1 MSAAA
6 ELAARAAQL
15 EPKAGATVVIAVDG
29 RAGAGKT
36 TFGEALAGELGAVH
50 VDIENAYPG
59 WDGLED
65 GARLAREELLAP
77 IAAGEP
83 GVLPQWDWLASR
95 PGEPLVVDPPEFLVL
110 SGTGSG
116 ATANGP
122 YLSLL
127 VWMELGD
134 DERRRRALE
143 RDGEVFELHWERWSR
158 QVEEHLAREQTRERA
173 HVVVDTSGAAPVL
186 VP

>member
-1 MSAAA
+1 MTAAA
-6 ELAARAAQL
+6 ELAARAAAL
-15 EPKAGATVVIAVDG
+15 APGAGATVVVAVDG

-36 TFGEALAGELGAVH
+36 TFGEALADELGAVH

-59 WDGLED
+59 WDGLEE
-65 GARLAREELLAP
+65 GARVAREELLAP
-77 IAAGEP
+77 IAAGQA

-95 PGEPLVVDPPEFLVL
+95 PGEPLVVEPPEFLVL

-116 ATANGP
+116 AAANEP

-143 RDGEVFELHWERWSR
+143 RDGELFEMHWDRWSK
-158 QVEEHLAREQTRERA
+158 QVEGHLAREQTRARA
-173 HVVVDTSGAAPVL
+173 DAVVDTSGPWPV
-186 VP
+186 VVG

>member
-15 EPKAGATVVIAVDG
+15 KPKAGTTVVVAVDG

-36 TFGEALAGELGAVH
+36 TFGEALSAELGAVH

-59 WDGLED
+59 WDGLEE

-110 SGTGSG
+110 SGTGTG
-116 ATANGP
+116 AAANAP
-122 YLSLL
+122 YLSLI
-127 VWMELGD
+127 VWMELD
-134 DERRRRALE
+134 DEERRRRALE
-143 RDGEVFELHWERWSR
+143 RDGEVFALHWDRWSD
-158 QVEEHLAREQTRERA
+158 QVEEHLVREQTRGRA
-173 HVVVDTSGAAPVL
+173 DVVIDTSGTEPFLAR
-186 VP
+186 

>member
-6 ELAARAAQL
+6 GLAARATQL
-15 EPKAGATVVIAVDG
+15 EPKAGATVIVAVDG

-59 WDGLED
+59 WDGLEE
-65 GARLAREELLAP
+65 GARLAREELLVP

-95 PGEPLVVDPPEFLVL
+95 PGEPLVVEPSEFLVL

-116 ATANGP
+116 AAANGP

-127 VWMELGD
+127 VWMELED

-143 RDGEVFELHWERWSR
+143 RDGEIFELHWDEWSR
-158 QVEEHLAREQTRERA
+158 QVEEHLDREQTRGRA
-173 HVVVDTSGAAPVL
+173 DAVVDTSGAEPSL

>member
-6 ELAARAAQL
+6 GLAARATQL
-15 EPKAGATVVIAVDG
+15 EPKAGATVVVAVDG

-59 WDGLED
+59 WDGLEE
-65 GARLAREELLAP
+65 GARLAREELLVP

-83 GVLPQWDWLASR
+83 GVLPQWDWLGSR
-95 PGEPLVVDPPEFLVL
+95 PGEPLVVVPPEFLVL

-116 ATANGP
+116 ALANRP

-127 VWMELGD
+127 VWMELED
-134 DERRRRALE
+134 DERRRRALK
-143 RDGEVFELHWERWSR
+143 RDGEIFELHWDEWSR
-158 QVEEHLAREQTRERA
+158 QVEEHLVREQTRGRA
-173 HVVVDTSGAAPVL
+173 DAVVDTSGATPSL